1 MCFFSFCQERIM
13 RLNME
18 ELFEFFQGSI
28 AQDFG
33 YDDDRVIESLQ
44 EAMEELKRTKL
55 DIPPGGDNPPEK
67 PTRAFG
73 IFEPPTIEDLINR
86 MSVPAINSEEDYRA
100 QTLKRNRPSI
110 PPDGG
115 QVFIPS
121 PMMQR
126 LSRLSSSPEESLVG
140 EGSEYPGDE
149 SSSRASG
156 LDRHSSETSVADDA
170 SDVGSVSGHGDGF
183 GGSIFVP
190 SQSRSSE
197 NNSASN
203 SSAANDSTTPGK
215 LPSDYE
221 RRLEEALESL
231 ELESWE
237 LMFKMKSQVSKSDSV
252 TNLNDT
258 IVDNGQSAVASVSPV
273 TNTKAESSSVEVKS
287 NTDAAPVLTLMSS
300 TPLSGENVETSGNVI
315 TGGDVIP
322 SDNRTGER
330 IDSQAHVESTSAE
343 NAEPA
348 INDRETNERS
358 NKPVIE
364 ENVVSVISEAG
375 SAHEEHLETKNE
387 EIVDNE
393 NHDSTLLSD
402 ETDGL
407 ETAKPVID
415 EDAEI
420 KPDQNGKCTTDGLE
434 TTTKSNENVKTK
446 LPVKLRTKVHESKDI
461 TRTQENAEKRSL
473 DGADNTDD
481 QENIMTRNRDGVRI
495 LTPENRENGSIEGLK
510 SEGREKDRH
519 DPVFL
524 PESPIVQ
531 KQRSKLP
538 VSENVRRLIPRVL
551 PKPYKM
557 QNSPSLLPKVPPKPA
572 NPMSPKA
579 PTFVHPNDEVIVF
592 PIPHTMSSS
601 PKVETTKQVSKIRP
615 PTLPKKS
622 PVPGKS
628 PVATQLPVLLSSR
641 TTALPAFG
649 DGRRGPANE
658 VTSPFEYAVSG
669 SVFYANSCC
678 PTPATGSDPQNG
690 PMQGARKNSAAGS
703 VPKTSYR

>member
-44 EAMEELKRTKL
+44 EAMEELKRAKL

-73 IFEPPTIEDLINR
+73 IFEPPTIEDLISR

-190 SQSRSSE
+190 SQPRSSE

-237 LMFKMKSQVSKSDSV
+237 LMFKMKSQVSKSDSA

-273 TNTKAESSSVEVKS
+273 TNTMAESSSVEVKS

-300 TPLSGENVETSGNVI
+300 TPLSGEDVETSGNVI

-387 EIVDNE
+387 EIVDN
-393 NHDSTLLSD
+393 
-402 ETDGL
+402 
-407 ETAKPVID
+407 
-415 EDAEI
+415 
-420 KPDQNGKCTTDGLE
+420 
-434 TTTKSNENVKTK
+434 
-446 LPVKLRTKVHESKDI
+446 
-461 TRTQENAEKRSL
+461 
-473 DGADNTDD
+473 
-481 QENIMTRNRDGVRI
+481 
-495 LTPENRENGSIEGLK
+495 
-510 SEGREKDRH
+510 
-519 DPVFL
+519 
-524 PESPIVQ
+524 
-531 KQRSKLP
+531 
-538 VSENVRRLIPRVL
+538 
-551 PKPYKM
+551 
-557 QNSPSLLPKVPPKPA
+557 
-572 NPMSPKA
+572 
-579 PTFVHPNDEVIVF
+579 
-592 PIPHTMSSS
+592 
-601 PKVETTKQVSKIRP
+601 
-615 PTLPKKS
+615 
-622 PVPGKS
+622 
-628 PVATQLPVLLSSR
+628 
-641 TTALPAFG
+641 
-649 DGRRGPANE
+649 
-658 VTSPFEYAVSG
+658 
-669 SVFYANSCC
+669 
-678 PTPATGSDPQNG
+678 
-690 PMQGARKNSAAGS
+690 
-703 VPKTSYR
+703 